1 MAKRKKNRVTIAY
14 DANATK
20 FIKHVKEAEAKFR
33 AAMAGITASVGKANK
48 QIAGGMSSITRHA
61 SNLKNAIAGVWAY
74 YQVTRY
80 VKELGRV
87 ADEYTNVTAKLDL
100 AADSQEEFSSSME
113 AMFKIAQESRTGL
126 TDVVNLYSRL
136 RTAQK
141 DQNVTQEDTIK
152 LTETM
157 VKAMK
162 VSGATQSE
170 TASTMLQM
178 TQAFSSGVLRGE
190 EFNSMMGQG
199 PRLAK
204 ALADGLGVPMS
215 ALRKMAQAGEIT
227 ASRLSAALIG
237 QAGKIGKEY
246 EKLPVTIQG
255 AVTKLSNEWLRYVG
269 TADKATG
276 ASKDVAKSIE
286 TIASHLDDIAAV
298 AMTAGKVLFAAF
310 AIKAAGAMRTY
321 VASAIVARNT
331 TIALGAASTAAAAK
345 VGLLSKVANTAFAA
359 FAGWEI
365 GSYFKTEF
373 ETVEKAGI
381 IFARTIHSTL
391 ATISGSQRRE
401 IQKIKD
407 EYMDMFNLVGAGHE
421 KVAEIVSKSEQR
433 KADAMKKQADAA
445 AILVAQLNGIDALQ
459 KIGIIND
466 DLATENKKAL
476 IAAYEKQS
484 GVMKKSASDY
494 EHIANRMIAQINAA
508 KTLSAVNTL
517 TAKAQW
523 LLAGN
528 TEQMGRAMSA
538 AAERTRAFSSEYKKL
553 LESLSGTAPVDV
565 SPLEGLTTSTQK
577 LVATQ
582 RILGEVA
589 GSMRAGR
596 MEDTFE
602 WAKKGA
608 AALDELEESG
618 EVSAGTI
625 KRMRKTIADVMG
637 EVGAPEESKITL
649 EMAIEEGSIETTE
662 AKLKEI
668 QSRDRTVTFDVQIN
682 MDNIPDSIIIPVKEG
697 ISSATQGYSGG
708 SDSIETLAKQRG
720 GRT

>member
-1 MAKRKKNRVTIAY
+1 MAKRRKNSVRIAF
-14 DANATK
+14 DANTTK
-20 FIKHVKEAEAKFR
+20 FIKHVRDAEAKFK
-33 AAMAGITASVGKANK
+33 ASMAGITASVGKANK
-48 QIAGGMSSITRHA
+48 QIAGGMSSVTRHA

-80 VKELGRV
+80 VKELSRV

-100 AADSQEEFSSSME
+100 AADSQDEFSASMKS
-113 AMFKIAQESRTGL
+113 MFRIAQETRTGL

-162 VSGATQSE
+162 ISGATQSE
-170 TASTMLQM
+170 TASTMQQM

-190 EFNSMMGQG
+190 EFNSMMEQG

-204 ALADGLGVPMS
+204 ALADGLGVPVS
-215 ALRKMAQAGEIT
+215 ALRNMAQAGEIT
-227 ASRLSAALIG
+227 SARLSAALIG

-298 AMTAGKVLFAAF
+298 ALTAGKVLFAAF

-321 VASAIVARNT
+321 VASAVAARNT

-345 VGLLSKVANTAFAA
+345 VGFLAKVANTAFAA

-365 GSYFKTEF
+365 GSYLKTEF
-373 ETVEKAGI
+373 ETAEKAGI
-381 IFARTIHSTL
+381 AFAGTVHSAIATL
-391 ATISGSQRRE
+391 AGKSKAD

-407 EYMDMFNLVGAGHE
+407 EYQDMFNLVGAGHD
-421 KVAEIVSKSEQR
+421 KAAEIVAKSTEK
-433 KADAMKKQADAA
+433 KAAAIKNQADAA
-445 AILVAQLNGIDALQ
+445 VVLSQQLIAVNAIQ
-459 KIGIIND
+459 KMGIID
-466 DLATENKKAL
+466 DEQATKNKESL

-484 GVMKKSASDY
+484 SAMTKNAGDY

-508 KTLSAVNTL
+508 KTLSAVNEL
-517 TAKAQW
+517 TAKAQN
-523 LLAGN
+523 LLAGSTN
-528 TEQMGRAMSA
+528 QMGRAMA
-538 AAERTRAFSSEYKKL
+538 AAAAKVAGLGDTTSKIKDLFNIS
-553 LESLSGTAPVDV
+553 VDTK
-565 SPLEGLTTSTQK
+565 PLAGLTTAAQK
-577 LVATQ
+577 VVATQ
-582 RILGEVA
+582 RLLAESA
-589 GSMRAGR
+589 GAMRAGR
-596 MEDTFE
+596 MDDAFE

-608 AALDELEESG
+608 AALSELEDSG
-618 EVSAGTI
+618 DVGAAEI
-625 KRMRKTIADVMG
+625 KRLKKMMQDIAN
-637 EVGAPEESKITL
+637 ESEADGKDMTITL
-649 EMAIEEGSIETTE
+649 DAAIKEGSIESVTKQADDAA
-662 AKLKEI
+662 AKE
-668 QSRDRTVTFDVQIN
+668 RTMTFVATLDTSKLPTQIV
-682 MDNIPDSIIIPVKEG
+682 IPVSAG
-697 ISSATQGYSGG
+697 AAAQSATSAST
-708 SDSIETLAKQRG
+708 SDSIEKVAKQRG